1 MNDLEILAL
10 ITKGYLTN
18 EARSDPE
25 DGLASSF
32 LDDVIA
38 SCESRKLLISK
49 GRIFWRA
56 RLGCETDNIVHHYGD
71 IDVITPKERP
81 YEASGMKPK
90 PNWQIEGRAN
100 PPGIPCLYLAT
111 TRDTALSEIR
121 PWIGA
126 TISVAE
132 LQIARNLNIIDC

>member
-1 MNDLEILAL
+1 MNELEILAL

-90 PNWQIEGRAN
+90 TQLAN
-100 PPGIPCLYLAT
+100 
-111 TRDTALSEIR
+111 
-121 PWIGA
+121 
-126 TISVAE
+126 
-132 LQIARNLNIIDC
+132 